1 MNEQKNDEKSFKK
14 NFRSDFACSPVDC
27 GCEAT
32 FCRVLIC
39 TAYQSCSWRAL
50 ARVRQD
56 WSDSGTAKGLLEN
69 CTLLRKLK
77 KNVVLKKKLSL
88 YIIKCYE

>member
-1 MNEQKNDEKSFKK
+1 MKK
-14 NFRSDFACSPVDC
+14 VSKKVGFDSACSPVDC

-69 CTLLRKLK
+69 CTLLKNK